1 MMRRKNKKI
10 QVYGKGTAPPVL
22 SKGCRDLT
30 RPSRD
35 PIKRPAG
42 RPVSFTTPVPLA
54 VISNPSQSTAKL
66 AQYARYRKSHEGL
79 APPGRFPLVNS
90 TPLVSVRFTP
100 LGSRASTP
108 QRAEAPVNVHAPG
121 LLHVS
126 PVVTGASAS
135 VGALFRMML
144 PPSYSVHAN
153 GCATSKYLMA
163 SWSAVRVPSAC
174 KPKRVNLKRCT
185 GRIAFWGQ

>member
-1 MMRRKNKKI
+1 MEDTRRRSLCRLRDAEVNDSYTAEYCRENCSAVLGEHPQSRVCFRPPKVSGLLLWAVIMMRRKNKKI
-10 QVYGKGTAPPVL
+10 QVYGKGTAAPVL

-90 TPLVSVRFTP
+90 TPAF
-100 LGSRASTP
+100 
-108 QRAEAPVNVHAPG
+108 
-121 LLHVS
+121 
-126 PVVTGASAS
+126 ASAFLIPAILDRL
-135 VGALFRMML
+135 GDPLL
-144 PPSYSVHAN
+144 
-153 GCATSKYLMA
+153 
-163 SWSAVRVPSAC
+163 
-174 KPKRVNLKRCT
+174 
-185 GRIAFWGQ
+185 